1 MKLIISW
8 ICILSVTSAAYGE
21 KECRTSSGKCE
32 FSFVY
37 SGSHSICTQSGSKD
51 EPRPWCYQGS
61 DSDSKWDYCPENC
74 FECGVSNN
82 ITISCNKQR
91 QGEEGDL
98 ENDAFPWHVFIV
110 GRAEQEK
117 LCNGII
123 LTHNRLLTTANC
135 AQYYHS
141 KVIDVY
147 AGSGGRFPSNG
158 YQGASIQKYIQH
170 ENYNITT
177 RENNIAIIFLNNTL
191 VWNDKVLPICFS
203 SDNFPVEEGKL
214 ATFTGSDI
222 VQNEY
227 LIKRIHYSIVKTLP
241 DYVHKVCK
249 NEGFL
254 CTTRNSVRD
263 DHNEGGPLTVDSQK
277 QVDVE
282 RRIIRTFITLKF
294 LRATFL
300 TGPVEING
308 EYEIM
313 IIPLLVRG
321 CQDKIGNPC
330 QRSRKCFELDYYEH
344 CRSTCGCCDDDCRNN
359 LTTCKKTLSFCFARE
374 KDDCLRSCVFCFLNK
389 SCEWCDKKCE
399 NLMIYDHQCYRYKQH
414 GYCENYH
421 PYCSVYQRMAG
432 VQRLLSMYSCAPFE
446 CFNFNS
452 TQALEKFIESKQN
465 GTRTNIALSSV
476 LFNMDNCF
484 GMGYSLPLYVIKEG
498 RKFIQQGLH
507 ISVRRRRHISLI
519 NSTIELHQAE

>member
-32 FSFVY
+32 FPFVY
-37 SGSHSICTQSGSKD
+37 SGTHSICTQSGSKD

-82 ITISCNKQR
+82 ITISCNKQW

-158 YQGASIQKYIQH
+158 YQAVSIQKYIQH
-170 ENYNITT
+170 ENYNMTT
-177 RENNIAIIFLNNTL
+177 RENNIAIIFLNNNL

-203 SDNFPVEEGKL
+203 SDNFPVEEGKK
-214 ATFTGSDI
+214 ATFTGSNI
-222 VQNEY
+222 VQNDYE
-227 LIKRIHYSIVKTLP
+227 ISRIHYSIVKTVP
-241 DYVHKVCK
+241 DYLDKVCK

-263 DHNEGGPLTVDSQK
+263 DHNEGGPLTV
-277 QVDVE
+277 
-282 RRIIRTFITLKF
+282 
-294 LRATFL
+294 
-300 TGPVEING
+300 
-308 EYEIM
+308 
-313 IIPLLVRG
+313 
-321 CQDKIGNPC
+321 CQ
-330 QRSRKCFELDYYEH
+330 
-344 CRSTCGCCDDDCRNN
+344 
-359 LTTCKKTLSFCFARE
+359 
-374 KDDCLRSCVFCFLNK
+374 
-389 SCEWCDKKCE
+389 
-399 NLMIYDHQCYRYKQH
+399 
-414 GYCENYH
+414 
-421 PYCSVYQRMAG
+421 
-432 VQRLLSMYSCAPFE
+432 
-446 CFNFNS
+446 NS
-452 TQALEKFIESKQN
+452 TRCVVVGILSYIKSHRNILVF
-465 GTRTNIALSSV
+465 TNIS
-476 LFNMDNCF
+476 M
-484 GMGYSLPLYVIKEG
+484 
-498 RKFIQQGLH
+498 H
-507 ISVRRRRHISLI
+507 IDWI
-519 NSTIELHQAE
+519 NKYI